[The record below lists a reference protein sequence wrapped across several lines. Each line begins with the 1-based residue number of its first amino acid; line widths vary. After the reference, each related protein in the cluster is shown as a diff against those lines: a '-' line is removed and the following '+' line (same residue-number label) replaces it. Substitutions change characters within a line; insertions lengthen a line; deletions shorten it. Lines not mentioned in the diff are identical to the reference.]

1 MQEEAVEILACVI
14 ADPISARVTTS
25 MGMVS
30 IGTMA
35 AEVLARLEDEI
46 DPIPFASAQAR
57 GTAKSVEVGA
67 KELLVAS
74 P

>member
-1 MQEEAVEILACVI
+1 MVI
-14 ADPISARVTTS
+14 SGSTKELVADPISAQVTTS

-46 DPIPFASAQAR
+46 DPLLLASAQAR
-57 GTAKSVEVGA
+57 GTTKSVEVGA

>member
-1 MQEEAVEILACVI
+1 
-14 ADPISARVTTS
+14 
-25 MGMVS
+25 MGMGS

-35 AEVLARLEDEI
+35 AEVPARLEDEI
-46 DPIPFASAQAR
+46 DPVLLASAQAR
-57 GTAKSVEVGA
+57 GTARNVEIGA